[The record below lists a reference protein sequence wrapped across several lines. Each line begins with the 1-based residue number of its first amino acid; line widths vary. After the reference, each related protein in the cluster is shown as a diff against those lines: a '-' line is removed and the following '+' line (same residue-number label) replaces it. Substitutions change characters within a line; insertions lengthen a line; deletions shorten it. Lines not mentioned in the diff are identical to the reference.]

1 MDSRHTSAAP
11 QATWRPSLMPQAG
24 AAPRP
29 GLWKPVPLLAALRQD
44 HPMHADATAVG
55 SLQSCLASLA
65 ALAFAGLGVALM
77 LHWPSS
83 EGARTSHAAAPVS
96 VPPPVQATALD
107 TPATAAPPTAF
118 MPAPAAARIERM
130 ALAPAGPVSSPAS
143 PQAAPPV
150 SVALAPAPPSRMVRT
165 KMAAAPHAAP
175 HAAPASKPG
184 PQTAAAVAARA
195 MPATAST
202 PMQPHRAVQAEA
214 ESATAAQAESDADLL
229 QAVMDWHEQHAPQPA
244 SRR

>member
-11 QATWRPSLMPQAG
+11 QAAWRPSLMPQAG

-29 GLWKPVPLLAALRQD
+29 GLWEPVPLLAALHQD
-44 HPMHADATAVG
+44 LPMHADATAVG

-77 LHWPSS
+77 LHWSS
-83 EGARTSHAAAPVS
+83 PEVARAAHAAAPVS
-96 VPPPVQATALD
+96 VSPAVQARALD
-107 TPATAAPPTAF
+107 TPATAASTAF

-130 ALAPAGPVSSPAS
+130 VPAPAGPVSSPAS

-150 SVALAPAPPSRMVRT
+150 SVPLALAPPSRMART

-175 HAAPASKPG
+175 HAAPASKRDPHA
-184 PQTAAAVAARA
+184 TAAARA

-202 PMQPHRAVQAEA
+202 PMPHNRAVQVEA
-214 ESATAAQAESDADLL
+214 ESATAGQADADADLL